1 VIPVNGVN
9 ELEILALVILVIIGI
24 VIFMSRSNRRV
35 TGEIGEKIVSRIL
48 QRLPA
53 DDYIILNDITI
64 KNRSGTSQIDHLV
77 ISYFGIFVIETKC
90 YKGWLFGSEEG
101 EKWTQ
106 AFYTEKHKFYS
117 PIQQIRGHIK
127 ALKYNL
133 SKYSHIPYYPIIVLA
148 GSCEFK
154 SFDKVK
160 TPVIYPDTL
169 CETILTLSSQKFLTG
184 SQVADIREILQNA
197 SIKGEGYRKLHIQN
211 VRNKARIA
219 ENEIKAGTCPR
230 CDGILI
236 ERKGKYGRFMGCSN
250 YPKCKFIAK
259 L

>member
-1 VIPVNGVN
+1 
-9 ELEILALVILVIIGI
+9 LEILAVFIFVII
-24 VIFMSRSNRRV
+24 VIAIFTSKSIYR
-35 TGEIGEKIVSRIL
+35 TKGEIGEDIVSGIL

-53 DDYIILNDITI
+53 EDYIILNDITI

-77 ISYFGIFVIETKC
+77 ISSFGIFVIETKC

-106 AFYTEKHKFYS
+106 ALYTEKHQFYN
-117 PIQQIRGHIK
+117 PIQQNRGHIK

-133 SKYSHIPYYPIIVLA
+133 AKYPHIPYYPIIVLA

-154 SFDKVK
+154 TFDQVK
-160 TPVIYPDTL
+160 TTVVYPNDL
-169 CETILTLSSQKFLTG
+169 RATILSLSTQRFLTG
-184 SQVADIREILQNA
+184 SQVADIREILQNV
-197 SIKGEGYRKLHIQN
+197 SIQGEEYRQQHIQN
-211 VRNKARIA
+211 ARNKAAIA

-230 CDGILI
+230 CDGVLV

-250 YPKCKFIAK
+250 YPKCKFTAK